1 MLELPILQD
10 TNTEPSVQPI
20 QGLEHQPKLY
30 VETYGCQMNVND
42 TEIVQGVMNDRG
54 YAMTDK
60 PELADVILLN
70 TCAIRDNAEKKI
82 HERLNHLKYYKKR
95 NKELVVGIL
104 GCMAE
109 RLRETLLEKELVDLV
124 VGPDEYRNVPELVSK
139 AYSGERGKIGRA
151 HV

>member
-10 TNTEPSVQPI
+10 TSTEPSVQPI

-104 GCMAE
+104 GCMA
-109 RLRETLLEKELVDLV
+109 
-124 VGPDEYRNVPELVSK
+124 
-139 AYSGERGKIGRA
+139 
-151 HV
+151 